1 MKTLLIDFSNIAWA
15 TYHTNSKTDTDSKQF
30 WKYLMLNSIQK
41 LKSKHKPNEVI
52 ICFDSRSWREKFFPF
67 YKARR
72 KAKKKEADIDYAEFI
87 EVIDEMKSD
96 FETFFPYKVIQVK
109 WAEADDIIGVLVHL
123 LKPDRDMIVIASRD
137 KDFKQLTGKT
147 VKLWDTVEWK
157 WKTTDDPK
165 MFLIRQILGG
175 DANDDVPNI
184 KSDDDTFI
192 TDGKRQKPCGPVAI
206 DKILQQGIQEWVK
219 ENDLLKNYRRNKRLI
234 QLSKPSIP
242 EKVFNA
248 VKNAYKS
255 CEDKKAN
262 YMMIMEYFQRNR
274 MKRLSGLIDKF
285 M

>member
-1 MKTLLIDFSNIAWA
+1 LIHAVGV
-15 TYHTNSKTDTDSKQF
+15 
-30 WKYLMLNSIQK
+30 
-41 LKSKHKPNEVI
+41 KS
-52 ICFDSRSWREKFFPF
+52 PF

-96 FETFFPYKVIQVK
+96 FETFFPYKVMQVK
-109 WAEADDIIGVLVHL
+109 WAEADDIIGVMVHL

-165 MFLIRQILGG
+165 MFLIRQILSG

-192 TDGKRQKPCGPVAI
+192 TDGKRQKACGPKTI

-242 EKVFNA
+242 DKVWDA
-248 VKNAYKS
+248 VKNAYES
-255 CEDKKAN
+255 AEDKKAN